1 MPRVLISYKAEL
13 NLIVGSQITLLYK
26 TVSKSYCYFCNNIFM
41 LINSCDYTLLE
52 MFIVWRVLM
61 NVLRRAVYIDDS
73 FEVFIWV

>member
-13 NLIVGSQITLLYK
+13 NLIVGSQIKLLYK

-52 MFIVWRVLM
+52 MFIV
-61 NVLRRAVYIDDS
+61 
-73 FEVFIWV
+73 